1 MEHPVPTGA
10 PQSEAAQPPEM
21 KSQIQAFF
29 RGDNIRQLLEC
40 DQAFIEHCNRLSY
53 RAEPSSDP
61 ELVSPTMGRALLEIA
76 LGFCELAHGGS
87 SDKSLDRPMAAEPVW
102 LLIASGKIQP
112 QC

>member
-1 MEHPVPTGA
+1 
-10 PQSEAAQPPEM
+10 M

-29 RGDNIRQLLEC
+29 RGDNIRQLLDC

-53 RAEPSSDP
+53 WAEASSDH
-61 ELVSPTMGRALLEIA
+61 ELVSPTMGRTLLEIA

-87 SDKSLDRPMAAEPVW
+87 SDKSLDRPMAPEPVW